1 VIAVVRTYLLP
12 AQPDIPPDNFAL
24 SVVPAGQQNLYFDL
38 PAIVGWLGMA
48 LLHAAMTVML
58 VLVGSDS
65 LESERNSGAIWSLQQ
80 NGLLM
85 FTTVV
90 ITVHLQLGMV
100 IDQWTWM
107 HHVSIW
113 GSIRELCSTCPVGG
127 TVVRPAL
134 MYHAHA
140 GQVLVEPVDPN
151 CVTTEVPVSCK
162 VQSIADSSA
171 EHAPVTTVF
180 TGLLCMQCCGSCS

>member
-1 VIAVVRTYLLP
+1 M
-12 AQPDIPPDNFAL
+12 
-24 SVVPAGQQNLYFDL
+24 YFDL

-48 LLHAAMTVML
+48 LLHAAMTVAM

-65 LESERNSGAIWSLQQ
+65 QESDRHSGAVWSLQQ

-107 HHVSIW
+107 HHLSIW
-113 GSIRELCSTCPVGG
+113 GSIREWRSMCFC
-127 TVVRPAL
+127 
-134 MYHAHA
+134 
-140 GQVLVEPVDPN
+140 N
-151 CVTTEVPVSCK
+151 
-162 VQSIADSSA
+162 
-171 EHAPVTTVF
+171 
-180 TGLLCMQCCGSCS
+180 GLLCDLLKRSCTHRPSTYATYLCSFTLCD

>member
-1 VIAVVRTYLLP
+1 MALLNHLVP
-12 AQPDIPPDNFAL
+12 L
-24 SVVPAGQQNLYFDL
+24 CPAGQQNLYFSL

-48 LLHAAMTVML
+48 LLHAAMTVAM

-65 LESERNSGAIWSLQQ
+65 LEADRNSGAVWSLQQ

-113 GSIRELCSTCPVGG
+113 GSIRECARLHC
-127 TVVRPAL
+127 
-134 MYHAHA
+134 
-140 GQVLVEPVDPN
+140 E
-151 CVTTEVPVSCK
+151 
-162 VQSIADSSA
+162 SS
-171 EHAPVTTVF
+171 
-180 TGLLCMQCCGSCS
+180 